1 MNPVEVDEITGLG
14 SYLKSVD
21 WSERW
26 FLGLGTFHVICAL
39 LTIFTKSHG
48 TSQTLHFAVMLLLVY
63 SAKYIN
69 EWAAKNYRLFA
80 EQQYFD
86 SNGLFISLVFSVP
99 ILLNC
104 LVIVILW
111 LWNVGHLIADVKR
124 LKYKVKAKYQSKI
137 DKSEKKPE
145 EQTEESQ
152 KEK

>member
-1 MNPVEVDEITGLG
+1 METIQTDQITGLW
-14 SYLKSVD
+14 SYLESVD

-26 FLGLGTFHVICAL
+26 FLGLGVFHVLCAL

-48 TSQTLHFAVMLLLVY
+48 TSQSLHFAVMLLLVY

-69 EWAAKNYRLFA
+69 EWAATNYRLFA
-80 EQQYFD
+80 QQQYFD

-111 LWNVGHLIADVKR
+111 LWNVGHLIAEVKR
-124 LKYKVKAKYQSKI
+124 TKYKLKAKYENSRVEQSKVE
-137 DKSEKKPE
+137 KSE
-145 EQTEESQ
+145 
-152 KEK
+152 